1 MERGFLADLELA
13 ARENILAT
21 YLGLASSMT
30 EALLR
35 FREPYTL
42 ISGPTDL
49 SFCNFA
55 AGFDLDKDLDRH
67 LSWLAKYAAETP
79 GFWVFAMT
87 GDSPADLPARLE
99 DHGFERRQAM
109 VQMICPAPPLRLV
122 HHLDEARAPFD
133 RREIARFMADQFFSR
148 TGDEGRARIAS
159 ATAGS
164 THRLY
169 GWRDQRGVAS
179 AVMVSMSTAAYGLYN
194 LCVRNDVRET
204 GHGTDAVEFVK
215 FLAAEGGKPVV
226 LQCAG
231 DLVPW
236 YQRRGFQPS
245 GRIEAYTYPRTVPW
259 PVI

>member
-1 MERGFLADLELA
+1 MERGLLVDLEQA

-21 YLGLASSMT
+21 YLGLASSLT
-30 EALLR
+30 EAVLR

-55 AGFDLDKDLDRH
+55 AGFDLDQDVDKH
-67 LSWLAKYAAETP
+67 LSWLARYASETP
-79 GFWVFAMT
+79 GFWAFAMT
-87 GDSPADLPARLE
+87 GDSPVDLPSRLE
-99 DHGFERRQAM
+99 EHGFERRQAM
-109 VQMICPAPPLRLV
+109 IQMICPAPPMRLV
-122 HHLDEARAPFD
+122 AHLEEARAPFD

-148 TGDEGRARIAS
+148 TGDEGRARIAT

-164 THRLY
+164 PHRLF
-169 GWRDQRGVAS
+169 GWKDAFGVAS
-179 AVMVSMSTAAYGLYN
+179 AVMVSTSPRALGLYN
-194 LCVRNDVRET
+194 LCVRSDTREV

-215 FLAAEGGKPVV
+215 LMAAEAGKPVV
-226 LQCAG
+226 LQCAP
-231 DLVPW
+231 DLMPW
-236 YQRRGFQPS
+236 YQRRGFEPS